1 MTVETNAKLAAP
13 SSGSALKLVGG
24 TLIVAGGLLYAA
36 LGDVEENPAALAVVP
51 ILFVGFLLYYRGHF
65 RGRQHAAKARAASR
79 TTPIHDYSK
88 PEVLYL
94 RSFQADISTT
104 RKIVFAGLTTDE
116 EQLAEVLRPF
126 GDLIAIG
133 RPGEPLPVPGADRMY
148 ATDSE
153 WKDLVIQHMRAAT
166 LVIIRA
172 GTGAGL
178 LWEFEQAVST
188 LRPERV
194 VVFVFNVSKA
204 EYDAFARQARE
215 RLGVALPLVESNSL
229 ARTII
234 DVKENPL
241 NVTPGFIR
249 FSDDWSAQ
257 FLPLPRTV
265 VRLGYNDY
273 KKSFSLALRPV
284 FERNGVAWQPVKQ
297 FG

>member
-1 MTVETNAKLAAP
+1 MTGETNAELAAP
-13 SSGSALKLVGG
+13 SSGSALKLAGIALIVGG
-24 TLIVAGGLLYAA
+24 GLVYMALGGVEENLVAIAIGPAMAGGLL
-36 LGDVEENPAALAVVP
+36 
-51 ILFVGFLLYYRGHF
+51 LYF

-79 TTPIHDYSK
+79 AIAIHDYSK

-104 RKIVFAGLTTDE
+104 RKILFAGFTTDE
-116 EQLAEVLRPF
+116 EQLANVLRPF

-133 RPGEPLPVPGADRMY
+133 RPGEPLPAPGADRMY

-153 WKDLVIQHMRAAT
+153 WKNLVLQRMRAAT
-166 LVIIRA
+166 LVVIRA

-194 VVFVFNVSKA
+194 VVFVFDVSKV
-204 EYDAFARQARE
+204 EYDAFAGQVRE
-215 RLGVALPLVESNSL
+215 RLGVALPVIESNSL
-229 ARTII
+229 VRTII
-234 DVKENPL
+234 DLKEKPSKL
-241 NVTPGFIR
+241 TPGFIR

-284 FERNGVAWQPVKQ
+284 FERNGVAWQPAKR